1 MKNHFVSPQAWLHFA
16 LPIAT
21 TLTIAATVLLLDSP
35 VSLAQEHMD
44 TVTAE
49 LQPKSGSK
57 VEGTLKFME
66 HGSKVRI
73 TGQVRGLT
81 PGKHG
86 IHIHTNGNCDTPDA
100 LSAGGHFSP
109 YGGRHNAPTSNDRH
123 LGDLGNIVAGADGIA
138 DVDIVTEGVTLAL
151 MGTHS
156 IIDRAIVI
164 HANEDDF
171 SDPAGNSG
179 ARIACGLIDQSM
191 MRM

>member
-1 MKNHFVSPQAWLHFA
+1 MKNCFVLHRSWLPLA
-16 LPIAT
+16 LPIAA
-21 TLTIAATVLLLDSP
+21 TLAIAATVLLFDSSS
-35 VSLAQEHMD
+35 VQARENMD
-44 TVTAE
+44 SVTAE
-49 LQPKSGSK
+49 LQAKSGSK

-66 HGSKVRI
+66 HESRVRI

-86 IHIHTNGNCDTPDA
+86 IHIHANGNCDAPDA

-109 YGGRHNAPTSNDRH
+109 YGGRHNAPASNDRH
-123 LGDLGNIVAGADGIA
+123 LGDLGNIVAGADGVA
-138 DVDIVTEGVTLAL
+138 NVDIVTNGVTLAL
-151 MGTHS
+151 MGAHS

-171 SDPAGNSG
+171 SEPAGNSG